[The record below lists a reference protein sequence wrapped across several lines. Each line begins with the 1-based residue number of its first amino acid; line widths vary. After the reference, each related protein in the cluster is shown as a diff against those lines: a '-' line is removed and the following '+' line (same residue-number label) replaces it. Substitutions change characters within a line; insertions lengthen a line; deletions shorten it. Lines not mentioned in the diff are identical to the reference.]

1 VIHGK
6 KSSPPQANL
15 AEHAAAIRQ
24 SGKQTVDENVAAP
37 TDLTDERLETIAKNI
52 ETLTATTT
60 LQVAAQIAE
69 AHEIFRYR
77 RDEGGFGGWV
87 ETRLGYSRQ
96 TAYNLLNVH
105 EQFGGQESV
114 QSLDTL
120 LTASVLYLLAAPST
134 PTEARDEII
143 ERVKAGEPVSVAKVK
158 NVVDAAKGMQS
169 ARKRSPRNMRRL
181 GIIRAEKLGPDVIAK
196 IKGTSLGRADEQNA
210 LIELNRGALEGENTD
225 IVKKFA
231 AAAAAGEQLSAVKYI
246 KIGAAF
252 RGEDIGAGRTSEAD
266 PPPPSDDGPDSASEA
281 ERLRARNEELEREN
295 RRLMGENIALRSEL
309 KELKATGGDMS
320 TGEFQTAIRKWED
333 TVETQKNIIAHL
345 EKENAKL
352 RAEAAAPLADDGL
365 DLPGFLD
372 RAKQTEIT
380 P

>member
-1 VIHGK
+1 MIHRK
-6 KSSPPQANL
+6 KSFPPQASL
-15 AEHAAAIRQ
+15 AEHAAAIHQ
-24 SGKQTVDENVAAP
+24 LGKQTVESVAAP

-120 LTASVLYLLAAPST
+120 LTASILCLLAAPST
-134 PTEARDEII
+134 PTEAREEI
-143 ERVKAGEPVSVAKVK
+143 VKRAEAGEQVSAAEAKR
-158 NVVDAAKGMQS
+158 VVDTAKGKQP

-181 GIIRAEKLGPDVIAK
+181 GIIRAMKLGPDVMAK
-196 IKGTSLGRADEQNA
+196 IENTSLGSADEQNA
-210 LIELNRGALEGENTD
+210 LIELNRGASEGENTD

-231 AAAAAGEQLSAVKYI
+231 DAAAAGEQLSAVKYI

-252 RGEDIGAGRTSEAD
+252 RGEDIGAGRTSE
-266 PPPPSDDGPDSASEA
+266 PIRH
-281 ERLRARNEELEREN
+281 RLRTMVPIAPARRNGCAR
-295 RRLMGENIALRSEL
+295 ATRSSS
-309 KELKATGGDMS
+309 AR
-320 TGEFQTAIRKWED
+320 TADSWAR
-333 TVETQKNIIAHL
+333 T
-345 EKENAKL
+345 
-352 RAEAAAPLADDGL
+352 
-365 DLPGFLD
+365 LPCVP
-372 RAKQTEIT
+372 KSKS
-380 P
+380 